1 MCVAFDGTLKF
12 DTSIEQKGFKLG
24 LEGLG
29 SIAKTGMAAV
39 AGAITAATG
48 AMAAL
53 GAKAVAAYAD
63 YEQLTGGVATLFGAQ
78 EMSLDEYAK
87 SVGKSVDAVRKDY
100 DNLIAAQNDVMQN
113 AAQAFRTAGLS
124 QNQYMKTVTSFSAAL
139 IASLGGDTKK
149 AAEVADLAIVDMA
162 DNANKM
168 GSSMESIQ
176 NAYQGFAKQNY
187 TMLDNLKLGYG
198 GTKTEM
204 QRLLADAEKISG
216 QKFDLSSYADIV
228 EAIHVIQ
235 TEMGITGTT
244 AKEAAET
251 ISGSV
256 SSMKAAWDNLLVG
269 IADDE
274 QDFDKLVD
282 DLVSS
287 AATAASNILPRI
299 ETIIG
304 GTGKLISSMSGVAA
318 DLVVQAASYIPD
330 LVAAGTDMISAIA
343 EGLASHA
350 SDIARAGKQ
359 VLKTLINGVISVSEQ
374 LGSLA
379 KSLLTSFVKY
389 ISANRYMV
397 ASTATQLVTTLIS
410 GIGSAASD
418 LISLGTTLIV
428 SLVHGIVSCLPEICE
443 SAKSVIENLVQTIVI
458 SLPQIITAGIDIIIA
473 LADAISENI
482 DLIIT
487 AALTVIQVLCESLLN
502 GENLQKLLDAGI
514 TLLMSLTQAI
524 VDNLPLLIDIAIQIL
539 TFLCTEL
546 LAPDNIMKLL
556 DAAFQ
561 IVTALVDAIIDNVD
575 ELLLAVEQ
583 IITSLCDYLCEPGNL
598 EKLLKTGA
606 QLLGKIIAGLC
617 QIGGKLLG
625 FGAMLFDDIDQAT
638 ADIDWGSIG
647 RAIVEGICSGLLDCD
662 FVLDDFLGDFKENW
676 VSGFKDIFGIHS
688 PSKLM
693 HDEVGEY
700 LALGIGDGFADS
712 AAKIGKQIV
721 QNVSSWGATL
731 ADAGKKIG
739 DGFVSA
745 TDKALSLLPGDT
757 GKLLKET
764 AGGIAEW
771 GKGVIASGKD
781 AASDFVDG
789 IIGFAKRLP
798 ELAQQPLSETLS
810 QVIGWGTSLIQRG
823 RDAAQS
829 VVSTIADAFSSLPS
843 LMSDVGHNLVEG
855 LWNGMST
862 MGGWIKD
869 KISGFGSTV
878 VSGFKSIFKIHSPS
892 AVMRDLIGKQ
902 LAAGIG
908 VGFTDEI
915 PQVGKD
921 ALDAFRRL
929 KPTVTDGALD
939 AFRAGSAGGT
949 GGIVQPSPTSGVVNN
964 YTYNTTNN
972 TPSGSPAQPAP
983 VNVYARIEMDG
994 DVIAE
999 KLVDRVDTA
1008 QGESATLDERGTAH

>member
-1 MCVAFDGTLKF
+1 MAFDGTLKF
-12 DTSIEQKGFKLG
+12 DTGIDQKGFKLG
-24 LEGLG
+24 LAGLG
-29 SIAKTGMAAV
+29 NLAKTGMAAV
-39 AGAITAATG
+39 AGAITAAAG

-53 GAKAVAAYAD
+53 GAKALSAYAD

-78 EMSLDEYAK
+78 EMSLEDYAK
-87 SVGKSVDAVRKDY
+87 SVGKSVGAVRKDY
-100 DNLIAAQNDVMQN
+100 EGLIEAQGAVMQN
-113 AAQAFRTAGLS
+113 ASEAFRTAGLS
-124 QNQYMKTVTSFSAAL
+124 QNQYMETVTSFSAAL
-139 IASLGGDTKK
+139 ISSLGGDTKK
-149 AAEVADLAIVDMA
+149 AAEVADRAIVDMS

-198 GTKTEM
+198 GTKSEM
-204 QRLLADAEKISG
+204 ERLLADAQKISG
-216 QKFDLSSYADIV
+216 QKFDISSYADVV

-244 AKEAAET
+244 SKEAAET

-256 SSMKAAWDNLLVG
+256 SMTKAAFSNLLVG

-274 QDFDKLVD
+274 QDFEKLIN
-282 DLVSS
+282 DLVES
-287 AATAASNILPRI
+287 ATAAADNILPRI

-318 DLVVQAASYIPD
+318 DMVVHIASFIPD

-343 EGLASHA
+343 EGLAAHA
-350 SDIARAGKQ
+350 SDIASAGKR
-359 VLKTLINGVISVSEQ
+359 VLVTLINGVLSVSGQ
-374 LGSLA
+374 LVSLA

-389 ISANRYMV
+389 LSANRYLI
-397 ASTATQLVTTLIS
+397 AQTATDILTTLIT

-418 LISLGTTLIV
+418 LLTLGTTLLV
-428 SLVHGIVSCLPEICE
+428 SLVNGI
-443 SAKSVIENLVQTIVI
+443 LVCMPQIAAAAQTVI
-458 SLPQIITAGIDIIIA
+458 SDLV
-473 LADAISENI
+473 DAFSENI

-487 AALTVIQVLCESLLN
+487 AALTVIRVLCESLLN

-524 VDNLPLLIDIAIQIL
+524 ADNLTLLIDIAIQIL

-546 LAPDNIMKLL
+546 LSPDNIMKLL

-561 IVTALVDAIIDNVD
+561 IVTALVNAIIDNLD

-598 EKLLKTGA
+598 ERMLKTGA
-606 QLLGKIIAGLC
+606 ELLGKIIAGLC

-625 FGAMLFDDIDQAT
+625 FGAMLFEDIDEAT

-647 RAIVEGICSGLLDCD
+647 TAIVEGICSGLLDCD
-662 FVLDDFLGDFKENW
+662 FVLDDFLSDFKDNW

-693 HDEVGEY
+693 HDEVGEF

-712 AAKIGKQIV
+712 AGKIGSQLA
-721 QNVSSWGATL
+721 QSVSGWGASL
-731 ADAGKKIG
+731 AEAGKSIG
-739 DGFVSA
+739 KAFLDG
-745 TDKALSLLPGDT
+745 TEKALSLLPGDT
-757 GKLLKET
+757 GNVLKET
-764 AGGIAEW
+764 AGDIAEW
-771 GKGVIASGKD
+771 GKGIIAEGKD

-789 IIGFAKRLP
+789 IIGFAKQLP
-798 ELAQQPLSETLS
+798 ALAQQPLSETLS
-810 QVIGWGTSLIQRG
+810 QVLSWGASLVQRG

-829 VVSTIADAFSSLPS
+829 VVSVIADAFRSLPS
-843 LMSDVGHNLVEG
+843 LMSDIGHNLVEG
-855 LWNGMST
+855 LWNGISN

-869 KISGFGSTV
+869 KISGFGSSV

-892 AVMRDLIGKQ
+892 AVMRDMIGKQ

-908 VGFTDEI
+908 VGFTEEI

-939 AFRAGSAGGT
+939 AFRTGSADGSGGV
-949 GGIVQPSPTSGVVNN
+949 VQPSPTSGVVNN

-999 KLVDRVDTA
+999 RLVDRVDTA
-1008 QGESATLDERGTAH
+1008 QGESVTLDERGTAH

>member
-1 MCVAFDGTLKF
+1 MAFDGTLKF
-12 DTSIEQKGFKLG
+12 DTSIDQKGFKHG
-24 LEGLG
+24 IESIGN
-29 SIAKTGMAAV
+29 IAKTGMAAV
-39 AGAITAATG
+39 AGAITAAAG

-53 GAKAVAAYAD
+53 GTKALKAYAD

-78 EMSLDEYAK
+78 EMSLDDYAK

-100 DNLIAAQNDVMQN
+100 NNLIEAQSAVMQN
-113 AAQAFRTAGLS
+113 AAEAFRTAGLS
-124 QNQYMKTVTSFSAAL
+124 QNQYMETVTSFSAAL
-139 IASLGGDTKK
+139 ISSLGGDTKK
-149 AAEVADLAIVDMA
+149 AAEVADRAIVDMS

-198 GTKTEM
+198 GTKSEM
-204 QRLLADAEKISG
+204 ERLLADAQKISG
-216 QKFDLSSYADIV
+216 QKFDISSYADVV

-244 AKEAAET
+244 SKEAAET

-256 SSMKAAWDNLLVG
+256 SMTKAAFSNLLVG

-274 QDFDKLVD
+274 QDFEKLVN
-282 DLVSS
+282 DLVES
-287 AATAASNILPRI
+287 ATAAAGNILPRI
-299 ETIIG
+299 ETIIS

-318 DLVVQAASYIPD
+318 DMVVHIASFIPD

-343 EGLASHA
+343 EGLAAHA
-350 SDIARAGKQ
+350 SDIASAGKR
-359 VLKTLINGVISVSEQ
+359 VLVTLINGVLSVSGQ
-374 LGSLA
+374 LVSLA

-389 ISANRYMV
+389 LSANRYLI
-397 ASTATQLVTTLIS
+397 AQTATDILTTLIT

-418 LISLGTTLIV
+418 LLTLGTTLLV
-428 SLVHGIVSCLPEICE
+428 SLVNGILVCLPEI
-443 SAKSVIENLVQTIVI
+443 AAAAQTVI
-458 SLPQIITAGIDIIIA
+458 SDLAQAIVTNLPQIITAGIAIIVA
-473 LADAISENI
+473 LADAFSENI
-482 DLIIT
+482 DLIIS

-575 ELLLAVEQ
+575 ELLLAVER
-583 IITSLCDYLCEPGNL
+583 IITELTDNLLDPDNL
-598 EKLLKTGA
+598 EKMLGAGVGLLC
-606 QLLGKIIAGLC
+606 KIVAGLF
-617 QIGGKLLG
+617 QIAGKLLG
-625 FGAMLFDDIDQAT
+625 FGACLYDEVGSAT
-638 ADIDWGSIG
+638 AEIDWGAIG
-647 RAIVEGICSGLLDCD
+647 KAIVEGILTGMLGVD
-662 FVLDDFLGDFKENW
+662 FNIDDFKENFKSYW
-676 VSGFKDIFGIHS
+676 VDGFKDIFGIHS
-688 PSKLM
+688 PSKVM
-693 HDEVGEY
+693 HDEVGGF
-700 LALGIGDGFADS
+700 LALGIEKGFTDKAS
-712 AAKIGKQIV
+712 AVGTTIAQSVSGWGKAI
-721 QNVSSWGATL
+721 
-731 ADAGKKIG
+731 ADAGKQIG
-739 DGFVSA
+739 EGFVSA

-757 GKLLKET
+757 GNLLKET
-764 AGGIAEW
+764 ASGIADW
-771 GKGVIASGKD
+771 GKGIVETGKD
-781 AASDFVDG
+781 AASDFVGG
-789 IIGFAKRLP
+789 ILDFAKQLP
-798 ELAQQPLSETLS
+798 ALAQQPLSETLS
-810 QVIGWGTSLIQRG
+810 QVLSWGASLAQRG
-823 RDAAQS
+823 RNAAQS
-829 VVSTIADAFSSLPS
+829 VVSTIADAFRSLPS
-843 LMSDVGHNLVEG
+843 LMSDIGHNLVEG
-855 LWNGMST
+855 LWNGISN

-869 KISGFGSTV
+869 KISGFGSSV

-892 AVMRDLIGKQ
+892 AVMRDMIGKQ

-908 VGFTDEI
+908 VGFTEEI

-939 AFRAGSAGGT
+939 AFRTGSADGSGGV
-949 GGIVQPSPTSGVVNN
+949 VQPSPTSGVVNN
-964 YTYNTTNN
+964 YTYNTTTNN
-972 TPSGSPAQPAP
+972 TPAGGPAQPAQISIL
-983 VNVYARIEMDG
+983 NRIEMDG

-1008 QGESATLDERGTAH
+1008 QGESVTLDERGTAH